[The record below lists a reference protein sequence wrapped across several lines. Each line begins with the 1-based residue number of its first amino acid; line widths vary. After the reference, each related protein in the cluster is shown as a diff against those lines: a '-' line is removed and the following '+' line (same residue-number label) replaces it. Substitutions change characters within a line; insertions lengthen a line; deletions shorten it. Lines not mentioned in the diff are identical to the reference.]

1 MEIKAE
7 TEIEI
12 EAETKME
19 IEAEA
24 KMEIEAETEAEA
36 TIMKMIMKVI
46 ISICHVSYCKL
57 MMNTSINPSDKGI
70 PTGKELKFPY

>member
-1 MEIKAE
+1 
-7 TEIEI
+7 
-12 EAETKME
+12 ME

-36 TIMKMIMKVI
+36 DIMKMIMKVI
-46 ISICHVSYCKL
+46 ISICRMSYYKL

-70 PTGKELKFPY
+70 PTAKELKFPY